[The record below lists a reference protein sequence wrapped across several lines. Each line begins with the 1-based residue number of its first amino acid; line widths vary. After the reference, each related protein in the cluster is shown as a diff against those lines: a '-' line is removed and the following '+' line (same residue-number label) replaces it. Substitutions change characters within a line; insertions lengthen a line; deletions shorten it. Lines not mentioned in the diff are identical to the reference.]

1 MIGHASRVGMLLL
14 LVAVVAPGC
23 NNQRA
28 STDTGSKKDELASAA
43 PAPAPPAAQPASA
56 DTMIKKAE
64 PVAPAPKPKT
74 DVRASATPRPKAAPA
89 VVTLTVPAG
98 TSVSASLVTPLSTA
112 TAKDG
117 DSFVAT
123 TTEPIVVEGKT
134 VIPAGAQIHGVL
146 QDVQASGR
154 IKGRAQMTLAFQQID
169 DSQGMAHTISADPV
183 SLQAKGEAKGDA
195 AKIAGGGLAGALVG
209 GLAKGKKG
217 ALIGTAIGAGAGT
230 ALVLATKGDEVEL
243 AAGQALSVRTT
254 APLSVTVAAK

>member
-1 MIGHASRVGMLLL
+1 VLLL
-14 LVAVVAPGC
+14 LVAAVAGC

-28 STDTGSKKDELASAA
+28 STDTGSKKDELASTA

-56 DTMIKKAE
+56 DTTKKEE
-64 PVAPAPKPKT
+64 PAAPAPKPKT
-74 DVRASATPRPKAAPA
+74 DVRPSTPSRPKAPA

-117 DSFVAT
+117 DAFVAT

-169 DSQGMAHTISADPV
+169 DSQGTAHMLAADPV

-217 ALIGTAIGAGAGT
+217 ALIGSAIGAGAGT

-243 AAGQALSVRTT
+243 AAGQALSVHTT
-254 APLSVTVAAK
+254 APLSIAVAAK